1 LVDLNIALSAA
12 DMPSDAGSEVI
23 GGGEEDAALVA
34 FIALAAFAAS
44 VRQNI
49 RMAGSKRADDNA
61 APDNDTVKQTATCSA
76 STKLGAG
83 ERKETRK

>member
-1 LVDLNIALSAA
+1 
-12 DMPSDAGSEVI
+12 M
-23 GGGEEDAALVA
+23 GGGGGGWGEEEAALVA

-44 VRQNI
+44 VRQNS